1 MTQPPSRQR
10 TPAGQPGEQDERQE
24 RDWEWRRR
32 IRSNPHS
39 HRVYRTV
46 VGVLGTVV
54 MAAGLVM
61 VPFPGPGW
69 LVVFVGVGILASEFD
84 WAKRLLD
91 FGKEKLRAWNDWI
104 RPQPLWVKGLAA
116 LVTAVLVGLI
126 FYVLFL
132 LAGVPA
138 LLPDVLEI
146 PLQSVPGL

>member
-1 MTQPPSRQR
+1 MAPSHPVQPALAPRL
-10 TPAGQPGEQDERQE
+10 PH
-24 RDWEWRRR
+24 RRR
-32 IRSNPHS
+32 RPRHRRHGSRAWSWCRS
-39 HRVYRTV
+39 RGR
-46 VGVLGTVV
+46 
-54 MAAGLVM
+54 AGS
-61 VPFPGPGW
+61 W
-69 LVVFVGVGILASEFD
+69 CSSASAILASEFD

-116 LVTAVLVGLI
+116 LLTAVLVGLI